1 MRMRDLVALTVGVA
15 LALCIIAPLE
25 AAAGEQAPVGFPA
38 GYPTGASY
46 DTFVATLPGFGLLV
60 DTNGD
65 LTVNDERCTA
75 NGLAELAIVGSSLR
89 FIEVASLACLALPDV
104 PPLFLQQACYLTS
117 SILAVARAAD
127 EIVIEQ
133 CEYQDGL
140 VQSAEISAAYQNTK
154 HILASRLEE
163 DLLQCNNLIS
173 LRFPAALGG
182 RAEEVNGLVKLRIEQ
197 FEALNPPLA
206 PDATKRAR
214 TNLDRGVAALG
225 AKKYQDAGHF
235 FCVAY
240 GILANSL

>member
-1 MRMRDLVALTVGVA
+1 MRTRDLVALTVGVA
-15 LALCIIAPLE
+15 SALCMIAPLE

-38 GYPTGASY
+38 GYPSGTSY
-46 DTFVATLPGFGLLV
+46 DAFVATLPGFGILL

-65 LTVNDERCTA
+65 GAVNDERCDPNGHA
-75 NGLAELAIVGSSLR
+75 NLAIVGSSLQ
-89 FIEVASLACLALPDV
+89 FIEVASLACLALPDA
-104 PPLFLQQACYLTS
+104 PPLFLQQACYLTAS
-117 SILAVARAAD
+117 VLAAARAAD

-133 CEYQDGL
+133 CKYQDGL

-182 RAEEVNGLVKLRIEQ
+182 RIEEVQGLVKNRIDS
-197 FEALNPPLA
+197 FVKLGLA
-206 PDATKRAR
+206 PTATKRAQ
-214 TNLDRGVAALG
+214 TNLALGKAALD
-225 AKKYQDAGHF
+225 AQKYQDAGHF